1 MEESQSILTVC
12 LTNFTAKSLPPTG
25 EQGQV
30 RGPLHPVHGRL
41 QPLPG
46 RLEAGPVGRPDEPVH
61 GVRGLLRDLQPDGEG
76 RQGGERKVAAQ
87 RQVEDDRYRVNHQV
101 RTNLQ
106 LT

>member
-1 MEESQSILTVC
+1 MDAPNCFL
-12 LTNFTAKSLPPTG
+12 NKFHAKSLPIG

-61 GVRGLLRDLQPDGEG
+61 GLRGLLRDLQPDGEG
-76 RQGGERKVAAQ
+76 RQGGERKVAPQ
-87 RQVEDDRYRVNHQV
+87 RQVEDDRYGQFWKMI
-101 RTNLQ
+101 
-106 LT
+106 